1 MTQLAARTT
10 GGIIKVGLVTGGTG
24 YTGLP
29 TVAITGNGTGASAV
43 AIMAGTAV
51 ASVAIVSPGRGYTG
65 ATITISGGGGTSA
78 AATAAVGSST
88 IRPMSFIK
96 GRFNDMY
103 GFDGMGRGIRWSGSG
118 SATPIGLVPP
128 ARGPAVTA
136 SVSAS
141 YYVSGIQVISP
152 GSGFSQLPTIT
163 LSGGGYSVPATAQA
177 KIMNGQLA
185 AVTVSDKGSGYQT
198 APTVEV
204 SGGQGTGAALS
215 IGVVGTIA
223 DVLVVGRGT
232 PINSITGSS
241 SSGQQVN
248 LIFSTA
254 QGLTNAMATVY
265 INDDHTI
272 GPVSVMSNGT
282 GATTTGVTASITQI
296 AGVTFDVKM
305 SYRVNSIT
313 VSNSGSGYK
322 TQPLVSVRAASID
335 PYSGGAAATAYVN
348 STGNVTGTSVYAG
361 GLYTAVPEALIYP
374 TPAKASAIISSN
386 MRGIYQCAI
395 RYLDDTPASQNGPVP
410 SSISELVEINTGESS
425 ASLTW
430 SFTHG
435 TLDDR
440 VTAMELWRTSSDQ
453 SVILYRVATIQRASF
468 SSTYVDTIQDPDLID
483 TKRSGF
489 GLMPVTLPS
498 GQLNARRFEVPPGNF
513 GIACMFQD
521 RAWYAFDLT
530 GEKNNSLFYSEID
543 EPESVSEV
551 NELIL
556 QQNTGTPD
564 TIQGLIPMA
573 SSLFIFQNA
582 HAYKLSYVAQP
593 VIDASLLLASYRGM
607 LNQRCYAMLNGVAF
621 IADSIG
627 LYAFDGQQEDPVS
640 VPVDNYWRDG
650 IIDLTRRSEFHVS
663 CDYLRKIIRLH
674 YAKSGDTGIIRALC
688 YCATTKAWWEENYP
702 TSMTASVS
710 IWNNGKCDSLFGT
723 AGYFTKPSG
732 LVDVSA
738 NVSYEMRTGNM
749 TLKPGSQSRAIQVV
763 YGPTTS
769 DATLS
774 AKLHYNN
781 SDTPRANAI
790 QYASGAGFEATTDG
804 AAINLKKTRSAL
816 GDATGVATA
825 QYSGHFDPRS
835 SGADRHMAV
844 DLSGQQTSDQI
855 IIYDVSID
863 GVGE

>member
-51 ASVAIVSPGRGYTG
+51 ASVAIVNPGRGYSA

-78 AATAAVGSST
+78 AATAAVAGVT

-103 GFDGMGRGIRWSGSG
+103 GFDGMGRGIRWSGGSV
-118 SATPIGLVPP
+118 SATPVGIVPP

-136 SVSAS
+136 ATSAS

-163 LSGGGYSVPATAQA
+163 LSGGSYAVPAKAQA
-177 KIMNGQLA
+177 KIMNGQLS
-185 AVTVSDKGSGYQT
+185 AVTVADKGSGYQT

-204 SGGQGTGAALS
+204 TGGQGTGASLS
-215 IGVVGTIA
+215 VGVIGSVS

-232 PINSITGSS
+232 ASNTASTSAGSLMTVS
-241 SSGQQVN
+241 
-248 LIFSTA
+248 FSTA
-254 QGLTNAMATVY
+254 QGLTNAMGTVY

-272 GPVSVMSNGT
+272 GPVSILSGGT
-282 GATTTGVTASITQI
+282 GATTTGVTAYISGM
-296 AGVTFDVKM
+296 AGVTLDVKM

-313 VSNSGSGYK
+313 VSSSGSGYK
-322 TQPLVSVRAASID
+322 TQPLVSVRAASSD

-361 GLYTAVPEALIYP
+361 GLYTAVPEAIIYP

-386 MRGIYQCAI
+386 MRGVYQCAI
-395 RYLDDTPASQNGPVP
+395 RYLDSTPESQNGPVP
-410 SSISELVEINTGESS
+410 SSISELVEIDTGESS

-430 SFTHG
+430 NFTHG

-468 SSTYVDTIQDPDLID
+468 SASYVDTIQDPDLVD
-483 TKRSGF
+483 PDRTGF

-530 GEKNNSLFYSEID
+530 GDKNNSLFYSEID

-593 VIDASLLLASYRGM
+593 VIDASLLLACYRGM
-607 LNQRCYAMLNGVAF
+607 LNQRCHAMLNGVAF

-674 YAKSGDTGIIRALC
+674 YAKAGDTGIIRALC
-688 YCATTKAWWEENYP
+688 YCATTKAWWEETYP

-710 IWNNGKCDSLFGT
+710 IWNSGKCDSLFGT

-738 NVSYEMRTGNM
+738 NVSYKMRTGNLA
-749 TLKPGSQSRAIQVV
+749 LKPESQSRAIQIV
-763 YGPTTS
+763 YDPTTS
-769 DATLS
+769 DATLA

-781 SDTPRANAI
+781 SQTPRANAI

-804 AAINLKKTRSAL
+804 SFINLKKTRSAL
-816 GDATGVATA
+816 GDATGVAMA
-825 QYSGHFDPRS
+825 KYSGHFDPRS
-835 SGADRHMAV
+835 AGADRHVA
-844 DLSGQQTSDQI
+844 LEISGEQSSDQI
-855 IIYDVSID
+855 IIYDAMVD
-863 GVGE
+863 GAGS